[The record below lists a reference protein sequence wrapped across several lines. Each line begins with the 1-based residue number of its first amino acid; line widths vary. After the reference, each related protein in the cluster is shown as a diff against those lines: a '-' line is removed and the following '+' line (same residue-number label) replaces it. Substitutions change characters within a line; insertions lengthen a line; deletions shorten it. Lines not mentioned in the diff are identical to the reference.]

1 MGGGLTWR
9 AVGAS
14 VEGASHVARGVGC
27 QDAHGV
33 VTAPD
38 GSLVVVVADGAGSAP
53 RAAEG
58 SALAV
63 EATLDTLDW
72 LLAVESPS
80 VAVERAVGAARAALE
95 ESDDLSA
102 LATTL
107 LVVVV
112 GSEEVAVARV
122 GDGFAVARLDDGS
135 LELLSAD
142 GEREFLN
149 ETTFLSS
156 SDWEPSVSVRPS
168 TGVSGVA
175 VLTDGLQLLA
185 FDLTAGRPHAPF
197 FEPLFAFAAAA
208 DCDAASEHE
217 LAAFLGSERV
227 AARTDDDVTLVLCSR
242 SSPTG

>member
-33 VTAPD
+33 LTAPD
-38 GSLVVVVADGAGSAP
+38 GSLVVVVADGAGSAS

-63 EATLDTLDW
+63 EAALDTLEW
-72 LLAVESPS
+72 VLAVEPPS
-80 VAVERAVGAARAALE
+80 VAVVRAVGAARVALE
-95 ESDDLSA
+95 TADDISA
-102 LATTL
+102 VATTL

-112 GSEEVAVARV
+112 GSDEVAVARV
-122 GDGFAVARLDDGS
+122 GDGFAVARLEDGS

-142 GEREFLN
+142 DDREFLN

-156 SDWEPSVSVRPS
+156 SDWTPSVSVRS
-168 TGVSGVA
+168 SAGVSGVA

-197 FEPLFAFAAAA
+197 FEPLFAFAA

-217 LAAFLGSERV
+217 LAAFLGSDRV